1 MKNISQDLFTNKK
14 AFKHRKYKQGGF
26 FMKGFMIKGFLLFL
40 AVILG
45 YRMRYRLINMA
56 LGQPFIRRFVVGS
69 AMSFPGLRSKMMD
82 ELI

>member
-1 MKNISQDLFTNKK
+1 
-14 AFKHRKYKQGGF
+14 
-26 FMKGFMIKGFLLFL
+26 MKGFIIKGFLIFL
-40 AVILG
+40 ALMLG

-56 LGQPFIRRFVVGS
+56 LGQSFIRRFIVGS